1 MNRIL
6 VFLLLAVIFYTNKG
20 SAQDILKGRVYEEK
34 TTVGLSGVRI
44 EDLKTHT
51 AVLADTAGRFAIK
64 VIVGDFIKI
73 SGFAYQ
79 PDTVYVANFK
89 YLVIYLKAKQTM
101 LNEVKVQ
108 NVQTKTGKLSAAPIT
123 GAFGSQDVLFQ
134 TNAKKEYIGG
144 VKVKIFDS
152 DANAKR
158 KRRDAQ
164 ISDNEEKQ
172 LEIFKVFQVK
182 NLSNYLPIKGV
193 EMDNF
198 IILYTPDIPTYFDP
212 GFNLTSYLNIS
223 YKKFLE
229 LPASERTSETA
240 FRLVTK
246 ADSTKKEH

>member
-6 VFLLLAVIFYTNKG
+6 IFLLIAVIFYANKG
-20 SAQDILKGRVYEEK
+20 NAQDILKGRAYEEK
-34 TTVGLSGVRI
+34 TTVGLSGIKI

-51 AVLADTAGRFAIK
+51 TVLADTAGRFAIR
-64 VIVGDFIKI
+64 VNIGDFLRF

-89 YLVIYLKAKQTM
+89 YLVVYLKAKQTM

-108 NVQTKTGKLSAAPIT
+108 NVQTKTGKLSADPIK
-123 GAFGSQDVLFQ
+123 GAFGSKDVLYQ
-134 TNAKKEYIGG
+134 TNAKNEYTGG

-152 DANAKR
+152 DANARR

-172 LEIFKVFQVK
+172 LEIFKVFQAK
-182 NLSNYLPIKGV
+182 NLTNYLPIKGI

-198 IILYTPDIPTYFDP
+198 IILYTPDIQTYFEP
-212 GFNLTSYLNIS
+212 GFNLTSYLNIN

-229 LPASERTSETA
+229 LPADQRQSETA

-246 ADSTKKEH
+246 PDTTKK